1 MIFVRIHL
9 SIFSLVLLKTI
20 NFINKLLY
28 EYIAKNECTNE
39 MYDRKKNIP
48 RIVHVIYILND
59 LIFVQN
65 NNNKMTLTLRIKLKV
80 EINTIIHVDF
90 NYI

>member
-28 EYIAKNECTNE
+28 GYIAKNECTNE
-39 MYDRKKNIP
+39 MYDRKENTP
-48 RIVHVIYILND
+48 RIAVMSF
-59 LIFVQN
+59 IF
-65 NNNKMTLTLRIKLKV
+65 
-80 EINTIIHVDF
+80 
-90 NYI
+90 